1 VKRLFGIVTHCA
13 GAVSAPSGSNESSS
27 EAVPQQHGR
36 GACHLVRSSAR
47 GPTVNVKLVI
57 QAVRLTLAVCAT
69 STVIGACRSAAD
81 MQQPAN
87 GNVSDEFKM
96 HRQL

>member
-1 VKRLFGIVTHCA
+1 
-13 GAVSAPSGSNESSS
+13 
-27 EAVPQQHGR
+27 
-36 GACHLVRSSAR
+36 
-47 GPTVNVKLVI
+47 VNVKLVI

-96 HRQL
+96 HHQL